1 MTIRRHFLSPT
12 STIAALLGVLLG
24 ASPALALEPLET
36 FLDGAQSQNFDLREQ
51 ALLQVQRE
59 WETNTALGR
68 LLPSF
73 SARGIYQFNQY
84 AAEFT
89 VPGSMPPVTATI
101 LPQHQLDA
109 YFSID
114 APLIDIAGHHRH
126 KQAGHIE
133 KATKESTLA
142 TELQVETTVARTYF
156 LLVSAAALVDSAE
169 KSVASAEDNFRF
181 VDTRAQL
188 GAATSLDVERARA
201 NVERF
206 RQDLADA
213 ILNRDLAARQLET
226 LSGVRPSR
234 VEEYPEVALDPQG
247 ELSEWLTGAETPAD
261 RAQKESQA
269 AAIYGR
275 KAAKAA
281 LLPTLSANVTE
292 RLTNATS
299 FTGQVATFTAQAVL
313 AIKLDWAAY
322 SNGRA
327 QEAAAEAQL
336 VRSERTKRS
345 TEDSIYEAYQRV
357 TNGIVRSKA
366 ARAQAEAANKAS
378 EFALERYRSGAAT
391 QLDVTQAQ
399 RDALNADAAR
409 VRADA
414 DLALAR
420 IQLVTST
427 GQKLDPNRLQMRRAP
442 LRTQEELD
450 GEMAEARA
458 PVTTESLAAPAT
470 NTETSNQPPT
480 NASAPGAAPAP
491 ETPAPSIP

>member
-1 MTIRRHFLSPT
+1 MTIRRHFLRFT
-12 STIAALLGVLLG
+12 STTVALLGVLLS
-24 ASPALALEPLET
+24 ASPALALEPLEV
-36 FLDGAQSQNFDLREQ
+36 FLDGARSQNFDLREQ
-51 ALLQVQRE
+51 ALVQVQRE

-73 SARGIYQFNQY
+73 SARGVYQFNQY
-84 AAEFT
+84 AAEFA
-89 VPGSMPPVTATI
+89 VPGTDPPVMATI

-234 VEEYPEVALDPQG
+234 VEEYPEVSLDPQG

-261 RAQKESQA
+261 RAQKESEQ

-313 AIKLDWAAY
+313 AVKLDWAAY

-366 ARAQAEAANKAS
+366 ARAQAEAANKAA

-420 IQLVTST
+420 IQLVTAT

-442 LRTQEELD
+442 LRSPDELP
-450 GEMAEARA
+450 EPSAAA
-458 PVTTESLAAPAT
+458 PSAAAPA
-470 NTETSNQPPT
+470 ESPD
-480 NASAPGAAPAP
+480 ASGAPAPSADAPAQAPAP
-491 ETPAPSIP
+491 EAPAPQTP